1 MAKKKSTFFK
11 DFKAFISQGNVVDM
25 AVGVVVGT
33 AFKAIITSLVNDIIM
48 PPIGYLL
55 GDVQFSE
62 LKYVLKEAVIENEE
76 IVNEAVTINYGAF
89 IQTIIDFLLIA
100 LCIFTVLRIMMKSR
114 QKLESLKKK
123 EEEAVAEAP
132 AVPEVPEDIQ
142 LLREIRDSLK
152 KEDK

>member
-123 EEEAVAEAP
+123 EEEAVEIIKEA
-132 AVPEVPEDIQ
+132 V
-142 LLREIRDSLK
+142 
-152 KEDK
+152 